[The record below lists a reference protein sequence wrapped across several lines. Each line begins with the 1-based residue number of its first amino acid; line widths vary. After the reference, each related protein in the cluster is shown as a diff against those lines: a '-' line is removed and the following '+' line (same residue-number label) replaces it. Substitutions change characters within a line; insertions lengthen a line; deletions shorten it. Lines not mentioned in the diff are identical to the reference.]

1 MDTEKRL
8 MDIELKLVA
17 QDDLLDE
24 LNKTVYR
31 QQNKID
37 ELEALCTAL
46 AKRLKEMNERVAANS
61 TNAPINERPPHY

>member
-8 MDIELKLVA
+8 MDVELKLVA

-31 QQNKID
+31 QQQKID
-37 ELEALCTAL
+37 ELEALCIAL
-46 AKRLKEMNERVAANS
+46 AKRLKETSELVAANAA
-61 TNAPINERPPHY
+61 TAPINERPPHY

>member
-8 MDIELKLVA
+8 MDMELKLVA

-31 QQNKID
+31 QQQKID
-37 ELEALCTAL
+37 QLEALCTAL
-46 AKRLKEMNERVAANS
+46 AKRLKETSDLMAANAAM
-61 TNAPINERPPHY
+61 APINERPPHY